1 MNKIGSHKHHN
12 IKIWLAVGWLVFTTA
27 MVLWWWSLGLSEIV
41 DSKKYR
47 MLMSEGIF
55 FLFAIL
61 GGGGTLIYLLIKDF
75 ARHQQLKNFFN
86 LFSHDLKTSM
96 TRLRLQAEV
105 LKEDLATSD
114 HQSLERILKDI
125 NRLDLQLENSLI
137 FSQVEQALFIEE
149 NIELSKMIE
158 SLRSEWD
165 DLQITLDHD
174 VKIRADRRTL
184 LSVLRNIIQNS
195 VTHGKSQNI
204 QISTQ
209 TTENDRILI
218 KIRDSGSGYKD
229 SFKKLGRGP
238 LLQKEGTGNGIG
250 LYLCRLLINR
260 QNGQLDFSN
269 DPKGGFIAQ
278 INLPGKSK
286 V

>member
-1 MNKIGSHKHHN
+1 MNKANSHKRHN

-105 LKEDLATSD
+105 LKEDLAASD
-114 HQSLERILKDI
+114 HHSLERILKDI

-137 FSQVEQALFIEE
+137 FSQVEQELFIEE
-149 NIELSKMIE
+149 NLELSKMIE
-158 SLRSEWD
+158 SLRNEWD
-165 DLQITLDHD
+165 DLQITLDND

-184 LSVLRNIIQNS
+184 LSVLRNLIQNS
-195 VTHGKSQNI
+195 VTHGKSQKI
-204 QISTQ
+204 QIFAKAV
-209 TTENDRILI
+209 ENDRVHI
-218 KIRDSGSGYKD
+218 KIKDSGPGYQG
-229 SFKKLGRGP
+229 SFEKLSQGP

-278 INLPGKSK
+278 INLPGKLRA
-286 V
+286 